1 MPDARSGHSA
11 VSWRGELVL
20 FGGSDA
26 QHRFN
31 DTWIMAVSVPAGGS
45 ARQLLATW
53 RKLKVRADVRP
64 PGRVGH
70 TGSLVGDSLY
80 VFGGLA
86 PPNNVYDNI
95 WKLDLS
101 APEPRWEELHVTGTP
116 PAPRVCHAA
125 VVLGD
130 QIVVVGGRGSHIAGA
145 SGEYAT
151 GHGLATM
158 GELGFFAGGLVVL
171 DTTRGRWLPIQHPWR
186 WLPQHSTSSDH
197 VQIDNGDDD
206 DVQERV
212 WEHRSGHVMVP
223 AERGLLVIG
232 GQGYNGEFLNDVLRV
247 EIL

>member
-80 VFGGLA
+80 VFGGCHGWA
-86 PPNNVYDNI
+86 VQ
-95 WKLDLS
+95 LDPIKPMLK
-101 APEPRWEELHVTGTP
+101 
-116 PAPRVCHAA
+116 
-125 VVLGD
+125 
-130 QIVVVGGRGSHIAGA
+130 A
-145 SGEYAT
+145 SGT
-151 GHGLATM
+151 KRLK
-158 GELGFFAGGLVVL
+158 L
-171 DTTRGRWLPIQHPWR
+171 
-186 WLPQHSTSSDH
+186 
-197 VQIDNGDDD
+197 
-206 DVQERV
+206 
-212 WEHRSGHVMVP
+212 
-223 AERGLLVIG
+223 
-232 GQGYNGEFLNDVLRV
+232 
-247 EIL
+247 